1 MKPYISQ
8 LRSELTVMARNGEQ
22 LLLIL
27 VIPLGLL
34 VFFSLVDVLP
44 NGSASAI
51 DFLVPGVIA
60 LAVMSTAM
68 VSLGIATGF
77 ERQYLVLKRLG
88 ATPLGASR
96 LLAAKTSA
104 VLLIEVLQIAL
115 IAVVGLVLGWS
126 APATSW
132 VSVVIAVL
140 IGTCAFAGLGLLLA
154 GRLRAEVNL
163 AAQNALYLV
172 MLLIGGIVIDQDSMP
187 TALANVSTA
196 FPATAL
202 GTVLREAIAGASPFS
217 DAAWWILA
225 GWATIVPL
233 LAVKLFRFA
242 PNQR

>member
-1 MKPYISQ
+1 MKPFVSQ

-44 NGSASAI
+44 TGSSSAI

-88 ATPLGASR
+88 ATPLGAGR

-104 VLLIEVLQIAL
+104 VLLIELLQVAL
-115 IAVVGLVLGWS
+115 IASVGFALGWS

-132 VSVVIAVL
+132 VSVIIAVL

-154 GRLRAEVNL
+154 GTLRAEVNL
-163 AAQNALYLV
+163 AAQNAVYLA
-172 MLLIGGIVIDQDSMP
+172 MLLVGGIVIAEESMP
-187 TALANVSTA
+187 VALANVSA
-196 FPATAL
+196 ALPATAL
-202 GTVLREAIAGASPFS
+202 GTVLRDAMVGQSPFTS
-217 DAAWWILA
+217 TAWGVLTAWAVVTPILA
-225 GWATIVPL
+225 W
-233 LAVKLFRFA
+233 KFFRFA

>member
-1 MKPYISQ
+1 MKPFLSQ

-44 NGSASAI
+44 TGSTSAI
-51 DFLVPGVIA
+51 NFLVPGVIA

-88 ATPLGASR
+88 ATPLGANR

-104 VLLIEVLQIAL
+104 VLMIELLQIAL
-115 IAVVGLVLGWS
+115 IAAVGLMLGWS

-132 VSVVIAVL
+132 LSVVIAVL

-154 GRLRAEVNL
+154 GTLRAEVNL
-163 AAQNALYLV
+163 AAQNALYLA

-187 TALANVSTA
+187 SALANVSA
-196 FPATAL
+196 ALPATAL
-202 GTVLREAIAGASPFS
+202 GTVLREAISGASPFS
-217 DAAWWILA
+217 ASAWLVLA
-225 GWATIVPL
+225 GWAILTPL
-233 LAVKLFRFA
+233 LAVNLFRFA